1 MNNPIF
7 NAIEAGSYTA
17 GEAIE
22 LDAMLSKV
30 VPSEVPDDKVK
41 SMIDYIDFR
50 FLHQAVVPSM
60 QDDLRQLHR
69 ALSDRHFAA

>member
-17 GEAIE
+17 GEAVE
-22 LDAMLSKV
+22 LDAKLSKV

-50 FLHQAVVPSM
+50 FLH
-60 QDDLRQLHR
+60 
-69 ALSDRHFAA
+69 